1 MDSAQLI
8 GLAAGT
14 LTTIAFVP
22 QVVKTYQ
29 SKSAKGLSLAMFLIF
44 CSGVVLWLIY
54 GIAINELP
62 VIIANSVTLVLASL
76 LLIFKLTFK
85 D

>member
-29 SKSAKGLSLAMFLIF
+29 SKSAKDLSLAMFLIF
-44 CSGVVLWLIY
+44 CTGIVLWLIY
-54 GIAINELP
+54 GIAINDLP
-62 VIIANSVTLVLASL
+62 VIIANSLTLALSSL
-76 LLIFKLTFK
+76 LLIFKLIYK
-85 D
+85 N

>member
-1 MDSAQLI
+1 MDSAQII

-62 VIIANSVTLVLASL
+62 VIIANSVTLVLSSL
-76 LLIFKLTFK
+76 LLIFKLKFK

>member
-44 CSGVVLWLIY
+44 CTGVVLWLIY

-62 VIIANSVTLVLASL
+62 VIIANSVTLVLSSL

-85 D
+85 N

>member
-44 CSGVVLWLIY
+44 CTGVVLWLIY
-54 GIAINELP
+54 GIAINEMPL
-62 VIIANSVTLVLASL
+62 IIANSVTLFLSSL

>member
-29 SKSAKGLSLAMFLIF
+29 SKSAKDLSLAMFLIF
-44 CSGVVLWLIY
+44 CTGIVLWLIY
-54 GIAINELP
+54 GIAINDLP
-62 VIIANSVTLVLASL
+62 VIIANSLTLALSSL
-76 LLIFKLTFK
+76 LLIFKLIYK